1 MSGTFELAPPMT
13 PASSAVP
20 VEPAGIRPG
29 DLLGQLPVQFVD
41 PNGRLTATGRNH
53 PLDIGLARG
62 LYRDMVLARFL
73 DREAVALQR
82 QGELGLWLQCE
93 GQEAAQ
99 VGSVR
104 ALADRDHIFP
114 SYREHAA
121 GLARG
126 LGPGELLAQWR
137 GVAHAGWD
145 PFKQN
150 FHFYSLVLGTQTLH
164 ATGYALGCKLDG
176 ADAVTVVYFGDG
188 SASQGDVNEA
198 LNWAATMSLPI
209 LFFCQN
215 NQWAISTPTS
225 KQSGTPLHQ
234 RAAGFGLRSWWV
246 DGNDALAVHAV
257 TAEAVEG
264 IRSGKGPAFI
274 EAETY
279 RIGGHST
286 SDDPKRY
293 RTPQELESWK
303 SRDPIDRLRI
313 VLEDHEVERDWFGA
327 VESEGHALAAKTR
340 EECKALQAPDL
351 ADLFSEVY
359 AEPHPV
365 ERERAAYESFVHL
378 VESTP

>member
-1 MSGTFELAPPMT
+1 LSATT
-13 PASSAVP
+13 PSEVADVL
-20 VEPAGIRPG
+20 VRETPG
-29 DLLGQLPVQFVD
+29 LESQAPVQFVD
-41 PNGRLTATGRNH
+41 PSGELTEVGRNR
-53 PLDIGLARG
+53 DVDTDLACS

-82 QGELGLWLQCE
+82 QGELILWLQCE

-114 SYREHAA
+114 SYREHAV
-121 GLARG
+121 GLVRG
-126 LGPGELLAQWR
+126 LSPGELLTQWR
-137 GVAHAGWD
+137 GLAHSGWD
-145 PFKQN
+145 PFDRN

-176 ADAVTVVYFGDG
+176 ADVVTVVYFGDG

-198 LNWAATMSLPI
+198 FNWAATMSLPI

-225 KQSGTPLHQ
+225 KQFGAALHH

-257 TAEAVEG
+257 TTKAVES
-264 IRSGKGPAFI
+264 IRAGEGPALI

-293 RTPQELESWK
+293 RTPEELDVWRG
-303 SRDPIDRLRI
+303 RDPIDRL
-313 VLEDHEVERDWFGA
+313 
-327 VESEGHALAAKTR
+327 HALLEARGVGSPWFAQVETEGRELAARTR
-340 EECKALQAPDL
+340 EECKSLEDPDL
-351 ADLFSEVY
+351 TELFSEVY
-359 AEPHPV
+359 ADPHPV
-365 ERERAAYESFVHL
+365 ERERAVHETFLEL
-378 VESTP
+378 VNGERSW

>member
-1 MSGTFELAPPMT
+1 MSTT
-13 PASSAVP
+13 PTEQQSV
-20 VEPAGIRPG
+20 G
-29 DLLGQLPVQFVD
+29 DLTTTIAEGPIQLVD
-41 PNGRLTATGRNH
+41 ARGVLTTTGRAHDVN
-53 PLDIGLARG
+53 LDLVKS
-62 LYRDMVLARFL
+62 LYRDMALARSL

-104 ALADRDHIFP
+104 ALADRDHVFP

-126 LGPGELLAQWR
+126 LTPAELLSQWR

-145 PFKQN
+145 PFEHN

-176 ADAVTVVYFGDG
+176 SDAVTVAYFGDG
-188 SASQGDVNEA
+188 AASQGDVSEA
-198 LNWAATMSLPI
+198 FNWAATMSLPI
-209 LFFCQN
+209 LFICQD

-225 KQSGTPLHQ
+225 KQSGASLHD

-246 DGNDALAVHAV
+246 DGNDVLAVHAV
-257 TAEAVEG
+257 TSEAVESV
-264 IRSGKGPAFI
+264 RQGKGPAMI

-286 SDDPKRY
+286 SDDPSRY
-293 RTPQELESWK
+293 RTAEELEAWK
-303 SRDPIDRLRI
+303 LRDPIDRVR
-313 VLEDHEVERDWFGA
+313 VLLAGLGVEASWFDG
-327 VESEGHALAAKTR
+327 VTDEGRALATR
-340 EECKALQAPDL
+340 TRLECTGLESPDL

-359 AEPHPV
+359 AEGHAV
-365 ERERAAYESFVHL
+365 ECERMAYASYLERVGGAR
-378 VESTP
+378 